1 MLPSIQTNWT
11 WSWIEQQFVLGL
23 NANYHHRIQLKGFQ
37 NDSSRNLE
45 DCLAKFKP
53 IIKSGLLFFP
63 SFYSFI
69 VNDQNNQSLV
79 LLLTCN
85 IYIVFNRNCLLKTE
99 ELLPT
104 YIIPMPESTLS
115 MTCLLI
121 KWVLRSVRC
130 QWVGRVA
137 QATVYELSGRNQ
149 FTQLPSNSVSKPWS
163 SSLSGHLNLSVTV
176 FLLIIVVRQTGQ
188 TGQTGILWKWSEMAR
203 KLVKSLFWH
212 LVVVVES
219 EMSTV

>member
-1 MLPSIQTNWT
+1 MKLNRTAVCSWPQCQLSPPHPIKGVSKWQLKEFRRLSCRIQTDHKDWFT
-11 WSWIEQQFVLGL
+11 S
-23 NANYHHRIQLKGFQ
+23 
-37 NDSSRNLE
+37 
-45 DCLAKFKP
+45 
-53 IIKSGLLFFP
+53 FP
-63 SFYSFI
+63 SFYSFK

-79 LLLTCN
+79 LFLTGN

-115 MTCLLI
+115 MTCLFI

-137 QATVYELSGRNQ
+137 QARVYELSGRNQ
-149 FTQLPSNSVSKPWS
+149 FTQLPFNSVSKPWS
-163 SSLSGHLNLSVTV
+163 SSLSGHLNLSVNV